1 MNDEKKYFGM
11 TKMQLGILAG
21 LAVVLILV
29 VGTGGW
35 LVLGDSNLGRSQRSA
50 ATVAPTV
57 TSIVVMPS
65 TLTPTITP
73 TPIAYEQLI
82 PADWKQYKTSL
93 IEIWLPAN
101 FKESTKKN
109 SDILNSFSFI
119 ELLATEV
126 SSKSSAYNMQV
137 AVTYDLLTADS
148 LDEHLKGKLP
158 HLPYQA
164 RVTDSRTV
172 YVNTVEARRFV
183 IEYRAD
189 NVDYNDLVYV
199 IQDGDT
205 VWYVQYAA
213 EISEFFTN
221 LPMFEQSIL
230 TFRMV
235 E

>member
-21 LAVVLILV
+21 LVVVLILV

-82 PADWKQYKTSL
+82 PSGWKQYKTSL

-199 IQDGDT
+199 FQDGDT